1 MKVLYDHQAFTM
13 QYFGGVSKCFC
24 ELISHFPNGVE
35 TEISIVQSDNVHL
48 KQSGLCG
55 KLHPVDIDSYKFREQ
70 YNFRGAYRLY
80 CAVNKLFPSLPTAEN
95 INKLKS
101 IELLK
106 SREYDIFHP
115 TFFDSYFLPYLDGK
129 PFVLTIHDMMPEIF
143 LQYFGK
149 NDMQIKGKKKLVDK
163 ASAIIAVSKQTKND
177 LIDILKV
184 PENKVTVIYHG
195 GPQKEAITGD
205 PIIKV
210 PYFLYM
216 GTRNAYK
223 NFDRLV
229 IAFSQVAECH
239 KDLLLVCTGG
249 DFNASEMKLL
259 QQYGVEDRVV
269 HLFASESDVKNLY
282 AFAKAFIYPSLYEGF
297 GMPILEAFAYGCPVL
312 LNKKSCFP
320 EIADDAGLFFHDDND
335 FSDLREKMEEVLDWN
350 DEKRNLIIQRGYER
364 LTFFRW
370 EESSR
375 QLLAVYHSVMN
386 R

>member
-1 MKVLYDHQAFTM
+1 MKVLYDYQAFTM

-24 ELISHFPNGVE
+24 ELISHFPNSVE
-35 TEISIVQSDNVHL
+35 AEIGIVQSDNVHL
-48 KQSGLCG
+48 KQSGICS
-55 KLHPVDIDSYKFREQ
+55 KLQPVCMDVYKFGERHS
-70 YNFRGAYRLY
+70 FRGKYRLY
-80 CAVNKLFPSLPTAEN
+80 YAMNKLFPSLPTAEN

-101 IELLK
+101 IEMLK
-106 SREYDIFHP
+106 LREYDIFHP
-115 TFFDSYFLPYLDGK
+115 TFFDSYFLSYLNGK
-129 PFVLTIHDMMPEIF
+129 PFVLTVHDMMPEIF
-143 LQYFGK
+143 PQYFEK
-149 NDMQIKGKKKLVDK
+149 DHVQIREKKKLVDK
-163 ASAIIAVSKQTKND
+163 ASAIIAVSKQTKKD
-177 LIDILKV
+177 LINILKV

-195 GPQKEAITGD
+195 GPQRETIID
-205 PIIKV
+205 NPIIKV
-210 PYFLYM
+210 PYFLYI

-223 NFDRLV
+223 NFARLIV
-229 IAFSQVAECH
+229 AFKQVAELH

-259 QQYGVEDRVV
+259 QKYRVEDRVV
-269 HLFASESDVKNLY
+269 HLFASEENVKNLY
-282 AFAKAFIYPSLYEGF
+282 AFARAFIYPSLYEGF

-320 EIADDAGLFFHDDND
+320 EIAADAGIFFRDDND

-375 QLLAVYHSVMN
+375 QLLAVYHSVIGH
-386 R
+386 

>member
-70 YNFRGAYRLY
+70 YNFPGAYRLY

-184 PENKVTVIYHG
+184 P
-195 GPQKEAITGD
+195 
-205 PIIKV
+205 
-210 PYFLYM
+210 YFLYM

-229 IAFSQVAECH
+229 IAFSQVAECY
-239 KDLLLVCTGG
+239 KNLLLVCTGG

-259 QQYGVEDRVV
+259 QQYGVKDRVV
-269 HLFASESDVKNLY
+269 HLFASEKDVKNLY

-320 EIADDAGLFFHDDND
+320 EIAGDAGVFFRVDND
-335 FSDLREKMEEVLDWN
+335 ISDLREKMEEVLDWN
-350 DEKRNLIIQRGYER
+350 DEKRNLVIQKGYER

-386 R
+386 RYTCEWCTIIRYKYELSDNLSCNSIL

>member
-24 ELISHFPNGVE
+24 ELISHFPDSVE
-35 TEISIVQSDNVHL
+35 AEIGIVQSDNVHL
-48 KQSGLCG
+48 KQSGLCS
-55 KLHPVDIDSYKFREQ
+55 KLQPVGIDSYKFREW

-101 IELLK
+101 MELLK
-106 SREYDIFHP
+106 SGEYDVFHP
-115 TFFDSYFLPYLDGK
+115 TFFDSYFLPYLNGK
-129 PFVLTIHDMMPEIF
+129 PFVLTVHDMMPEIF

-149 NDMQIKGKKKLVDK
+149 DHVQIMEKKRLVAR
-163 ASAIIAVSKQTKND
+163 ASAVIAVSEQTKND
-177 LIDILKV
+177 LIDILNV
-184 PENKVTVIYHG
+184 PDNKVTVIYHG
-195 GPQKEAITGD
+195 GPQKEMITGD

-210 PYFLYM
+210 RYFLYM

-386 R
+386 H

>member
-1 MKVLYDHQAFTM
+1 M

-24 ELISHFPNGVE
+24 ELISHFPENVE
-35 TEISIVQSDNVHL
+35 AEIGIVQSNNVHL
-48 KQSGLCG
+48 KQSGLCS
-55 KLHPVDIDSYKFREQ
+55 KLQSVGMDSYKFGVR
-70 YNFRGAYRLY
+70 YSFRGRYRLY
-80 CAVNKLFPSLPTAEN
+80 STMNRLFSSLPTAEN
-95 INKLKS
+95 INKSKTIEMLKQG
-101 IELLK
+101 
-106 SREYDIFHP
+106 EYDIFHP
-115 TFFDSYFLPYLDGK
+115 TFFDSYFLPYLNDK
-129 PFVLTIHDMMPEIF
+129 PFVLTVHDMMPEIF
-143 LQYFGK
+143 PKYFGK

-177 LIDILKV
+177 LIDILNV

-195 GPQKEAITGD
+195 GPQKEVITGD

-229 IAFSQVAECH
+229 IAFSQVAESH

-249 DFNASEMKLL
+249 DFNASEMRLL
-259 QQYGVEDRVV
+259 QKYGVEDRVV
-269 HLFASESDVKNLY
+269 HLFASEKDVKNLY

-320 EIADDAGLFFHDDND
+320 EIANDAGVFFRDDND
-335 FSDLREKMEEVLDWN
+335 FSDLREKMEAVLDWN
-350 DEKRNLIIQRGYER
+350 AEKRELIIQRGYER

-375 QLLAVYHSVMN
+375 QLLAVYHSIIGY
-386 R
+386 

>member
-1 MKVLYDHQAFTM
+1 MKVLYDYQAFTM

-24 ELISHFPNGVE
+24 ELISHFPDSVE
-35 TEISIVQSDNVHL
+35 AEIGIVQSDNVHL
-48 KQSGLCG
+48 KQSRLCS
-55 KLHPVDIDSYKFREQ
+55 KLHPVGIDSYKFRER

-80 CAVNKLFPSLPTAEN
+80 CTVNKLFSSLPTAEN

-101 IELLK
+101 TELLK
-106 SREYDIFHP
+106 SGEYDVFHP
-115 TFFDSYFLPYLDGK
+115 TFFDCYFLPYLNGK
-129 PFVLTIHDMMPEIF
+129 PFVLTVHDMMPEIF
-143 LQYFGK
+143 PRYFGK
-149 NDMQIKGKKKLVDK
+149 NDMQIMEKKKLVDK
-163 ASAIIAVSKQTKND
+163 ASAIIAVSKQTKYD
-177 LIDILKV
+177 LIDILNV

-195 GPQKEAITGD
+195 GPQKEMITGD

-229 IAFSQVAECH
+229 LAFSQVAEYH

-249 DFNASEMKLL
+249 DFNVSEMNLL

-320 EIADDAGLFFHDDND
+320 EIADDAGFFFHDDND

-350 DEKRNLIIQRGYER
+350 DEKRNFIIQKGYKR
-364 LTFFRW
+364 LTSFRW
-370 EESSR
+370 EEASR

>member
-1 MKVLYDHQAFTM
+1 MKVLYDYQAFTM

-24 ELISHFPNGVE
+24 ELISHFPDNVKA
-35 TEISIVQSDNVHL
+35 EIGIVQSDNVHL
-48 KQSGLCG
+48 RQSGLCS
-55 KLHPVDIDSYKFREQ
+55 KLQPVGMDIHKFRKL
-70 YNFRGAYRLY
+70 YDFHGNCRLY
-80 CAVNKLFPSLPTAEN
+80 SSMNFFFRFLPTAEN
-95 INKLKS
+95 LNKQKSIKILKS
-101 IELLK
+101 GD
-106 SREYDIFHP
+106 YDVFHP
-115 TFFDSYFLPYLDGK
+115 TFFDDYFLPYLNDK
-129 PFVLTIHDMMPEIF
+129 PFVLTVHDMMPEIF
-143 LQYFGK
+143 PQYFGK

-163 ASAIIAVSKQTKND
+163 SSAIIAVSRQTKND

-195 GPQKEAITGD
+195 GPQKEVITDD

-239 KDLLLVCTGG
+239 KDVLLVCTGG
-249 DFNASEMKLL
+249 DFDAAEMRLL
-259 QQYGVEDRVV
+259 QKYGVEDRAV
-269 HLFASESDVKNLY
+269 HLFASEKDVKNLY

-320 EIADDAGLFFHDDND
+320 EIANDAGVFFRDDND
-335 FSDLREKMEEVLDWN
+335 FSDLREKMEAVLDWD
-350 DEKRNLIIQRGYER
+350 DEKRKLIIQRGYER
-364 LTFFRW
+364 LAFFRW

-375 QLLAVYHSVMN
+375 QLLAVYHSII
-386 R
+386 

>member
-1 MKVLYDHQAFTM
+1 MKVLYDYQAFTM

-24 ELISHFPNGVE
+24 ELISHFPDNVE
-35 TEISIVQSDNVHL
+35 AEIGIVQSDNVHL
-48 KQSGLCG
+48 RQSGLCS
-55 KLHPVDIDSYKFREQ
+55 KLQPVGMDIHKFRKL
-70 YNFRGAYRLY
+70 YDFHGNCRLY
-80 CAVNKLFPSLPTAEN
+80 SNMNFFFRFLPTAEN
-95 INKLKS
+95 LNKQKSIKILKS
-101 IELLK
+101 GD
-106 SREYDIFHP
+106 YDVFHP
-115 TFFDSYFLPYLDGK
+115 TFFDDYFLPYLNDK
-129 PFVLTIHDMMPEIF
+129 PFVLTVHDMMPEIF
-143 LQYFGK
+143 PQYFGK

-163 ASAIIAVSKQTKND
+163 SSAIIAVSRQTKND

-195 GPQKEAITGD
+195 GPQKEVITDD

-239 KDLLLVCTGG
+239 KDVLLVCTGG
-249 DFNASEMKLL
+249 DFDAAEMRLL
-259 QQYGVEDRVV
+259 QKYGVEDRAV
-269 HLFASESDVKNLY
+269 HLFASEKDVKNLY

-320 EIADDAGLFFHDDND
+320 EIANDAGVFFRDDND
-335 FSDLREKMEEVLDWN
+335 FSDLREKMEAVLDWD
-350 DEKRNLIIQRGYER
+350 DEKRKLIIQRGYER
-364 LTFFRW
+364 LAFFRW

-375 QLLAVYHSVMN
+375 QLLAVYHSII
-386 R
+386 

>member
-1 MKVLYDHQAFTM
+1 M
-13 QYFGGVSKCFC
+13 
-24 ELISHFPNGVE
+24 N
-35 TEISIVQSDNVHL
+35 
-48 KQSGLCG
+48 
-55 KLHPVDIDSYKFREQ
+55 
-70 YNFRGAYRLY
+70 
-80 CAVNKLFPSLPTAEN
+80 
-95 INKLKS
+95 
-101 IELLK
+101 
-106 SREYDIFHP
+106 
-115 TFFDSYFLPYLDGK
+115 
-129 PFVLTIHDMMPEIF
+129 
-143 LQYFGK
+143 
-149 NDMQIKGKKKLVDK
+149 
-163 ASAIIAVSKQTKND
+163 
-177 LIDILKV
+177 V

-195 GPQKEAITGD
+195 GPQKEMITGD

-229 IAFSQVAECH
+229 LAFSQVAEYH

-249 DFNASEMKLL
+249 DFNVSEMNLL

-320 EIADDAGLFFHDDND
+320 EIADDAGFFFHDDND

-350 DEKRNLIIQRGYER
+350 DEKRNFIIQKGYKR
-364 LTFFRW
+364 LTSFRW
-370 EESSR
+370 EEASR

>member
-163 ASAIIAVSKQTKND
+163 ASAIIAVSKQTKM
-177 LIDILKV
+177 I
-184 PENKVTVIYHG
+184 
-195 GPQKEAITGD
+195 
-205 PIIKV
+205 
-210 PYFLYM
+210 
-216 GTRNAYK
+216 
-223 NFDRLV
+223 
-229 IAFSQVAECH
+229 
-239 KDLLLVCTGG
+239 
-249 DFNASEMKLL
+249 
-259 QQYGVEDRVV
+259 
-269 HLFASESDVKNLY
+269 
-282 AFAKAFIYPSLYEGF
+282 
-297 GMPILEAFAYGCPVL
+297 
-312 LNKKSCFP
+312 
-320 EIADDAGLFFHDDND
+320 
-335 FSDLREKMEEVLDWN
+335 
-350 DEKRNLIIQRGYER
+350 
-364 LTFFRW
+364 
-370 EESSR
+370 
-375 QLLAVYHSVMN
+375 
-386 R
+386 